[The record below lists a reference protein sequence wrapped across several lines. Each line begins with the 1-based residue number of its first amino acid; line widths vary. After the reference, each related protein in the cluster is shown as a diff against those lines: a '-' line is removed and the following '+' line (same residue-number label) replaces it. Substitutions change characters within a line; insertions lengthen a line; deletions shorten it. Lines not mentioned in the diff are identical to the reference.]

1 MKLRNRIAFG
11 TSVIVALTL
20 SIASALIYWSVW
32 HEDQFGNIERTT
44 STLLTSL
51 LILVVLGSVMSLFL
65 GSYLSRKTL
74 EPVQRLIRE
83 VEIATESTRIIGSY
97 KNDEIGKI
105 GDSLNGLLDRIEAS
119 SRNQKRFTADAGHE
133 LRGPLTTIQ
142 LSVDTLRADKDS
154 VELQDISKEIGR
166 LAKLCNDLLDLSRVD
181 GQVIEMKD
189 HPFMEILQEQ
199 LRTFRGSKTEIE
211 VVIDVTPDLIIHCNP
226 QLFGLA
232 LRNLLENAFQYARSQ
247 ITISTDEADDGLH
260 VIISDDGPGVPE
272 AEKYRIFERFY
283 RTESV
288 RTIGKGGTGLGLSV
302 VSAVMQAHGGKSL
315 SLGINK
321 GEFHL
326 VLIKP
331 GVLFN

>member
-1 MKLRNRIAFG
+1 MKLRSRIAIG
-11 TSVIVALTL
+11 TSLIVALTL

-51 LILVVLGSVMSLFL
+51 LILVVLGSLLSLFL

-74 EPVQRLIRE
+74 KPVQRLIRE
-83 VEIATESTRIIGSY
+83 VEVANESTRIIGID
-97 KNDEIGKI
+97 KDDEIGKI
-105 GDSLNGLLDRIEAS
+105 GDSLNGLLERIEAS

-142 LSVDTLRADKDS
+142 LSIDTLRAEQDS
-154 VELQDISKEIGR
+154 QELQDISKEIGR

-181 GQVIEMKD
+181 GQKIEMRD
-189 HPFMEILQEQ
+189 HSLMEILQEQ
-199 LRTFRGSKTEIE
+199 LRTFRGMQTKIE
-211 VVIDVTPDLIIHCNP
+211 VTIDESADLIIHCNR

-232 LRNLLENAFQYARSQ
+232 LRNLLENAFQYARRQ
-247 ITISTDEADDGLH
+247 ISISTSAQIDGIH
-260 VIISDDGPGVPE
+260 VVVIDDGPGVPVSE
-272 AEKYRIFERFY
+272 QSRIFDRFY
-283 RTESV
+283 RTENV
-288 RTIGKGGTGLGLSV
+288 RTIGSGGTGLGLSV
-302 VSAVMQAHGGKSL
+302 VSAVMKAHGGRSI
-315 SLGINK
+315 SLGIGR

-326 VLIKP
+326 VLIQP